1 MEEEDIQN
9 KQAYLRENVLE
20 KGYDA
25 DEFMEFLQEKKGEN
39 GLDLNTWTMKE
50 LTKAVT
56 EFINN
61 KDKENEQEEEINI
74 NMNKIEEVDEENIV
88 SQRETMNM
96 NDKNNNN
103 DSNNDNNII
112 STNDEIINNNN
123 NNINEIKENIN
134 ENIIEMN
141 EDHKF
146 GKCQISEMTAIS
158 NTVGVKA
165 KLSNPQKI
173 EGSIFSKSFI
183 QYTVLTE
190 PLGYKTNKR
199 YSDFSWLCKT
209 LSLIYPNCVL
219 PPLCK
224 KHLGHRFSDA
234 LIEKRMRS
242 IEKYMQGII
251 EHPLLKNSELLND
264 FLSAEKREEY
274 NKKIKKYQKIKN
286 PTSNVRELKTLD
298 GQINIE
304 ITKEKEIY
312 FDNIKNYCKNNYQ
325 LLQKITKSYKS
336 LLNIIQQMTDKMKE
350 ISLLWKQVLEKSI
363 QYYDSHNTSETFNIM
378 SKFMD
383 SWAEIQKKQSS
394 ILNENIREYFRYVKN
409 EFFNVKEMAIKVNN
423 SRIQY
428 TKAQEKLLN
437 TKESLFQKQ
446 DLDSW
451 KLSKEDKA
459 NRIQLLSDKNLAFTK
474 MLPKDTM
481 KVYEYKSFYGGMLN
495 SLISEFERIRE
506 INAKRHKESITKFI
520 MSLSNECTNLHVAL
534 ADRLT
539 EFNELRDDSDN
550 NKIDR
555 RITLTKI
562 ENLADNQ
569 NDENEENENVDA
581 NNHEDNSEIKVNNEK
596 KEEKKDSNSL
606 GSDFEIINEENII
619 NAKNE
624 NKKEEENKINDNK
637 KEDNKIEDNKKEEKN
652 KDDKKS
658 KKDKKK
664 KK

>member
-1 MEEEDIQN
+1 MEEDIQN

-56 EFINN
+56 DFINK
-61 KDKENEQEEEINI
+61 KDNENEQGEEINT

-88 SQRETMNM
+88 SQRETKNM
-96 NDKNNNN
+96 NDN
-103 DSNNDNNII
+103 NNDNNNIN
-112 STNDEIINNNN
+112 TNDEVINNN

-134 ENIIEMN
+134 ENIMEIN
-141 EDHKF
+141 EDDKF

-158 NTVGVKA
+158 NTDGVIV
-165 KLSNPQKI
+165 KLSDPQKI
-173 EGSIFSKSFI
+173 EGRIFSKSFI

-190 PLGYKTNKR
+190 PLGYKTDKR
-199 YSDFSWLCKT
+199 YSDFSWLSKT
-209 LSLIYPNCVL
+209 LSLIYSNCVL

-224 KHLGHRFSDA
+224 KHLGHRFGDA

-242 IEKYMQGII
+242 IEKFMQGII
-251 EHPLLKNSELLND
+251 EHPLLKNSELLYD
-264 FLSAEKREEY
+264 FLSTEKREEY

-286 PTSNVRELKTLD
+286 PPSNVRELKTLD

-304 ITKEKEIY
+304 ITKEKEVY
-312 FDNIKNYCKNNYQ
+312 SDNIQNYCKSNYQ

-336 LLNIIQQMTDKMKE
+336 LFNIMQQMTDKMKE
-350 ISLLWKQVLEKSI
+350 ISLLWKQVFEKST

-383 SWAEIQKKQSS
+383 TWAEMQKKQST

-409 EFFNVKEMAIKVNN
+409 EFFNVKEMGTIVKD
-423 SRIQY
+423 SGIQY
-428 TKAQEKLLN
+428 TKVQEKLLN

-446 DLDSW
+446 DIDSW
-451 KLSKEDKA
+451 KLRKEDKA
-459 NRIQLLSDKNLAFTK
+459 NKMQLLSDKNLAFSK

-481 KVYEYKSFYGGMLN
+481 KANEYKSFYGGMLN
-495 SLISEFERIRE
+495 SLISEFERIRKR
-506 INAKRHKESITKFI
+506 NAIRHKEIITKFI
-520 MSLSNECTNLHVAL
+520 MLLSNECTNLHVAL

-539 EFNELRDDSDN
+539 EFNELKDDADN
-550 NKIDR
+550 FNIDR
-555 RITLTKI
+555 RLTQTKI

-569 NDENEENENVDA
+569 NEENEGNNNVDA
-581 NNHEDNSEIKVNNEK
+581 NNLEDNGEIKINNEK
-596 KEEKKDSNSL
+596 EEEKDN
-606 GSDFEIINEENII
+606 NI
-619 NAKNE
+619 E
-624 NKKEEENKINDNK
+624 G
-637 KEDNKIEDNKKEEKN
+637 DNKKEEKKKDN
-652 KDDKKS
+652 KKEDKKS

>member
-1 MEEEDIQN
+1 MEEDIQN

-56 EFINN
+56 DFINK
-61 KDKENEQEEEINI
+61 KDNENEQGEEINI

-88 SQRETMNM
+88 SQRETKNM
-96 NDKNNNN
+96 NDN
-103 DSNNDNNII
+103 NNDNNNIN
-112 STNDEIINNNN
+112 TNDEVINNN

-134 ENIIEMN
+134 ENIMEIN
-141 EDHKF
+141 EDDKF

-158 NTVGVKA
+158 NTDGVIV
-165 KLSNPQKI
+165 KLSDPQKI
-173 EGSIFSKSFI
+173 EGRIFSKSFI

-190 PLGYKTNKR
+190 PLGYKTDKR
-199 YSDFSWLCKT
+199 YSDFSWLSKT
-209 LSLIYPNCVL
+209 LSLIYSNCVL

-224 KHLGHRFSDA
+224 KHLGHRFGDA

-242 IEKYMQGII
+242 IEKFMQGII
-251 EHPLLKNSELLND
+251 EHPLLKNSELLYD
-264 FLSAEKREEY
+264 FLSTEKREEY

-286 PTSNVRELKTLD
+286 PPSNVRELKTLD

-304 ITKEKEIY
+304 ITKEKEVY
-312 FDNIKNYCKNNYQ
+312 SDNIQNYCKSNYQ

-336 LLNIIQQMTDKMKE
+336 LFNIMQQMTDKMKE
-350 ISLLWKQVLEKSI
+350 ISLLWKQVFEKST

-383 SWAEIQKKQSS
+383 TWAEMQKKQST

-409 EFFNVKEMAIKVNN
+409 EFFNVKEMGTIVKD
-423 SRIQY
+423 SGIQY
-428 TKAQEKLLN
+428 TKVQEKLLN

-446 DLDSW
+446 DIDSW
-451 KLSKEDKA
+451 KLRKEDKA
-459 NRIQLLSDKNLAFTK
+459 NKMQLLSDKNLAFSK

-481 KVYEYKSFYGGMLN
+481 KAYEYKSFYGGMLN
-495 SLISEFERIRE
+495 SLISEFERIRKR
-506 INAKRHKESITKFI
+506 NAIRHKEIITKFI
-520 MSLSNECTNLHVAL
+520 MLLSNECTNLHVAL

-539 EFNELRDDSDN
+539 EFNELKDDADN
-550 NKIDR
+550 FNIDR
-555 RITLTKI
+555 RLTQTKI

-569 NDENEENENVDA
+569 NEENEGNNNVDA
-581 NNHEDNSEIKVNNEK
+581 NNLEDNGEIKINNEK
-596 KEEKKDSNSL
+596 EEEKDN
-606 GSDFEIINEENII
+606 NI
-619 NAKNE
+619 E
-624 NKKEEENKINDNK
+624 G
-637 KEDNKIEDNKKEEKN
+637 DNKKEEKKKDN
-652 KDDKKS
+652 KKEDKKS

>member
-1 MEEEDIQN
+1 MEEDIQN

-56 EFINN
+56 DFINK
-61 KDKENEQEEEINI
+61 KDNENEQGEEINT

-88 SQRETMNM
+88 SQRETKNM
-96 NDKNNNN
+96 NDN
-103 DSNNDNNII
+103 NNDNNNIN
-112 STNDEIINNNN
+112 TNDEVINNN

-134 ENIIEMN
+134 ENIMEIN
-141 EDHKF
+141 EDDKF

-158 NTVGVKA
+158 NTDGVIV
-165 KLSNPQKI
+165 KLSDPQKI
-173 EGSIFSKSFI
+173 EGRIFSKSFI

-190 PLGYKTNKR
+190 PLGYKTDKR
-199 YSDFSWLCKT
+199 YSDFSWLSKT
-209 LSLIYPNCVL
+209 LSLIYSNCVL

-224 KHLGHRFSDA
+224 KHLGHRFGDA

-251 EHPLLKNSELLND
+251 EHPLLKNSELLYD
-264 FLSAEKREEY
+264 FLSTEKREEY

-286 PTSNVRELKTLD
+286 PPSNVRELKTLD

-304 ITKEKEIY
+304 ITKEKEVY
-312 FDNIKNYCKNNYQ
+312 SDNIQNYCKSNYQ

-336 LLNIIQQMTDKMKE
+336 LFNIMQQMTDKMKE
-350 ISLLWKQVLEKSI
+350 ISLLWKQVFEKST

-383 SWAEIQKKQSS
+383 TWAEMQKKQST

-409 EFFNVKEMAIKVNN
+409 EFFNVKEMGTIVKD
-423 SRIQY
+423 SGIQY
-428 TKAQEKLLN
+428 TKVQEKLLN

-446 DLDSW
+446 DIDSW
-451 KLSKEDKA
+451 KLRKEDKA
-459 NRIQLLSDKNLAFTK
+459 NKMQLLSDKNLAFSK

-481 KVYEYKSFYGGMLN
+481 KAYEYKSFYGGMLN
-495 SLISEFERIRE
+495 SLISEFERIRKR
-506 INAKRHKESITKFI
+506 NAIRHKEIITKFI
-520 MSLSNECTNLHVAL
+520 MLLSNECTNLHVAL

-539 EFNELRDDSDN
+539 EFNELKDDADN
-550 NKIDR
+550 FNIDR
-555 RITLTKI
+555 RLTQTKI

-569 NDENEENENVDA
+569 NEENEGNNNVDA
-581 NNHEDNSEIKVNNEK
+581 NNLEDNGEIKINNEK
-596 KEEKKDSNSL
+596 EEEKDN
-606 GSDFEIINEENII
+606 NI
-619 NAKNE
+619 E
-624 NKKEEENKINDNK
+624 G
-637 KEDNKIEDNKKEEKN
+637 DNKKEEKKKDN
-652 KDDKKS
+652 KKEDKKS

>member
-1 MEEEDIQN
+1 MEEDIQN

-56 EFINN
+56 DFINK
-61 KDKENEQEEEINI
+61 KDNENEQGEEINT

-88 SQRETMNM
+88 SQRETKNM
-96 NDKNNNN
+96 NDN
-103 DSNNDNNII
+103 NNDNNNIN
-112 STNDEIINNNN
+112 TNDEVINNN

-134 ENIIEMN
+134 ENIMEIN
-141 EDHKF
+141 EDDKF

-158 NTVGVKA
+158 NTDGVIV
-165 KLSNPQKI
+165 KLSDPQKI
-173 EGSIFSKSFI
+173 EGRIFSKSFI

-190 PLGYKTNKR
+190 PLGYKTDKR
-199 YSDFSWLCKT
+199 YSDFSWLSKT
-209 LSLIYPNCVL
+209 LSLIYSNCVL

-224 KHLGHRFSDA
+224 KHLGHRFGDA

-242 IEKYMQGII
+242 IEKFMQGII
-251 EHPLLKNSELLND
+251 EHPLLKNSELLYD
-264 FLSAEKREEY
+264 FLSTEKREEY

-286 PTSNVRELKTLD
+286 PPSNVRELKTLD

-304 ITKEKEIY
+304 ITKEKEVY
-312 FDNIKNYCKNNYQ
+312 SDNIQNYCKSNYQ

-336 LLNIIQQMTDKMKE
+336 LFNIMQQMTDKMKE
-350 ISLLWKQVLEKSI
+350 ISLLWKQVFEKST

-383 SWAEIQKKQSS
+383 TWAEMQKKQST

-409 EFFNVKEMAIKVNN
+409 EFFNVKEMGTIVKD
-423 SRIQY
+423 SGIQY
-428 TKAQEKLLN
+428 TKVQEKLLN

-446 DLDSW
+446 DIDSW
-451 KLSKEDKA
+451 KLRKEDKA
-459 NRIQLLSDKNLAFTK
+459 NKMQLLSDKNLAFSK

-481 KVYEYKSFYGGMLN
+481 KAYEYKSFYGGMLN
-495 SLISEFERIRE
+495 SLISEFERIRKR
-506 INAKRHKESITKFI
+506 NAIRHKEIITKFI
-520 MSLSNECTNLHVAL
+520 MLLSNECTNLHVAL

-539 EFNELRDDSDN
+539 EFNELKDDADN
-550 NKIDR
+550 FNIDR
-555 RITLTKI
+555 RLTQTKI

-569 NDENEENENVDA
+569 NEENEGNNNVDA
-581 NNHEDNSEIKVNNEK
+581 NNLEDNGEIKINNEK
-596 KEEKKDSNSL
+596 EEEKDN
-606 GSDFEIINEENII
+606 NI
-619 NAKNE
+619 E
-624 NKKEEENKINDNK
+624 G
-637 KEDNKIEDNKKEEKN
+637 DNKKEEKKKDN
-652 KDDKKS
+652 KKEDKKS